1 MLRTTINAPI
11 WLQIQAFRLQFV
23 EKITIRQ
30 RKIPYYLI
38 HYKSTF
44 WSLKQESTPII
55 SGKNSVVFYNKRF
68 QFDTHFAKFTANIS
82 IIPVILLHL
91 CQTPHLLAHIL
102 KYPLSPDF
110 GRGQKEKEQTTI
122 GMICSLLPW
131 KDSNPH
137 RRNQNPECYHYTT
150 RHFGTAKLLLF
161 FDMAIQ
167 NHLFFQKKFI
177 TDTKFLSK

>member
-1 MLRTTINAPI
+1 MGDAVFFTPSQLGIAHDRIQHFNGLR
-11 WLQIQAFRLQFV
+11 R
-23 EKITIRQ
+23 KITQQETRETAKRAEKGILTTFNYDFCV
-30 RKIPYYLI
+30 P
-38 HYKSTF
+38 ST
-44 WSLKQESTPII
+44 T
-55 SGKNSVVFYNKRF
+55 GRY
-68 QFDTHFAKFTANIS
+68 
-82 IIPVILLHL
+82 
-91 CQTPHLLAHIL
+91 
-102 KYPLSPDF
+102 DF

>member
-44 WSLKQESTPII
+44 WSSKQESTPII
-55 SGKNSVVFYNKRF
+55 SGKNSVVFYIKRF
-68 QFDTHFAKFTANIS
+68 QFDTHFAKFTAN
-82 IIPVILLHL
+82 
-91 CQTPHLLAHIL
+91 
-102 KYPLSPDF
+102 F